1 MMIFSPLSHYSVIFC
16 TAQAYLPA
24 QNFLIDIVG
33 IHDAVPAVTGCV
45 IAGTSTSLGFTCAQ
59 STLNV
64 IYPAGKLWN
73 D

>member
-1 MMIFSPLSHYSVIFC
+1 
-16 TAQAYLPA
+16 
-24 QNFLIDIVG
+24 LIDIVG